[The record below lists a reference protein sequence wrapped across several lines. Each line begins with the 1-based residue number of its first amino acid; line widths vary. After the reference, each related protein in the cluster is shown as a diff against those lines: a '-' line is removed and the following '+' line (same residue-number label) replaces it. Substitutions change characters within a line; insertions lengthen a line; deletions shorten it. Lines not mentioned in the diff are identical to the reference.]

1 MKNKYLSSIEFSNLK
16 IIFTLTLLMISFF
29 QAASYSQW
37 QIVYSDELIDDL
49 SEQGISYQ
57 KRQGHFSTEAECLE
71 MIERAVRE
79 SGDPNIRRHMSCEGC
94 DEQNSSDS
102 YNDEQQNFSGQNPPE
117 LVIDDYET
125 QMMKIDLFIE
135 KDKNEKADLDKSRND
150 DIKNDLLSKLK
161 GNKSFNQLRTT
172 SDLSEEGLQSIKN
185 NQNEVG
191 RENSES
197 AFSDGKIKPNRRE
210 LRNNNITVSPPAP
223 VESQKNLFE
232 YIDRETKV
240 VQTKIVEVQKE
251 KIQILEKK
259 NQIQQKIG
267 EQTINIKKLEIE
279 KVEVKEEARKEEIDS
294 LLLES
299 MQLLE
304 ESENL
309 NRKAGEE
316 LETSNKLISEQEG
329 LLNNLQS
336 SYEKGKENPEKS
348 EALLRELQGGK
359 K

>member
-1 MKNKYLSSIEFSNLK
+1 
-16 IIFTLTLLMISFF
+16 MISFF
-29 QAASYSQW
+29 QAASYSQC

-102 YNDEQQNFSGQNPPE
+102 YNDEQQNSSWQKSPE

-172 SDLSEEGLQSIKN
+172 SDLSEEGLQSIKNNQNEVGRENSN

-294 LLLES
+294 LLLEA